1 MSEDDSGRNIVEV
14 VQRNNDDEE
23 GEGEVTP
30 KGSLKEES
38 VGSDGV

>member
-14 VQRNNDDEE
+14 VWRNKDDEE
-23 GEGEVTP
+23 GEGEVKP
-30 KGSLKEES
+30 KESLKEES